1 MLTQRSS
8 GFRLVHVGLL
18 RHAALLE
25 FGLDVAVDRL
35 VPQQA
40 TALALFGLELGAL
53 GFELVNELAGVR
65 AVIGAAK
72 KGHGGQSVRSKN
84 KGFWQPLKTTK
95 TSMMP
100 F

>member
-1 MLTQRSS
+1 
-8 GFRLVHVGLL
+8 L

-25 FGLDVAVDRL
+25 FGLHVSINRF

-40 TALALFGLELGAL
+40 TALALLSFELGAL
-53 GFELVNELAGVR
+53 GLELVNEQAGVR
-65 AVIGAAK
+65 AVIGTAK

-95 TSMMP
+95 TSMMA